1 MHPQPAETQ
10 TLGLEIWMSYLGQVM
25 KDAKRIVI
33 GSLLVGLAVL
43 TAGCVV
49 APYREGYYDRDHHRY
64 YHQNAWVTC
73 GDNDE
78 HCR

>member
-1 MHPQPAETQ
+1 
-10 TLGLEIWMSYLGQVM
+10 MSFLGQAM
-25 KDAKRIVI
+25 KDVKRIVI

-49 APYREGYYDRDHHRY
+49 APREGYYDRDHHRY
-64 YHQNAWVTC
+64 YHEHVWVAC
-73 GDNDE
+73 GDSDE